1 MQHEL
6 LGAAGKDYC
15 LDQATD
21 FQVDSNYG
29 SSQAQRK
36 SFLDWLK
43 LNRLKY
49 LIDRT
54 HKRIYWRK

>member
-36 SFLDWLK
+36 SFLD
-43 LNRLKY
+43 
-49 LIDRT
+49 
-54 HKRIYWRK
+54 